1 MTYLTPPAIIIQRPV
16 DAIHGNQIAGA
27 ADQENREMTKKRHGP
42 IPSENECYELMHSS
56 GMLENIFRHSVQV
69 MRVSMAL
76 AGALREPALIDADLV
91 QAGAL
96 LHDIAKTRTIHTGEM
111 RHDLIGGRIMRDLG
125 FEDVARIV
133 ESHVFFDGFEPRGP
147 LEEREIVFYA
157 DKRVMHD
164 RIVSLDDRVDD
175 LVNRYG
181 STQRIVDLIIENKQ
195 FVLDLERKLQTHL
208 SAAIEEILSGL
219 Q

>member
-1 MTYLTPPAIIIQRPV
+1 
-16 DAIHGNQIAGA
+16 
-27 ADQENREMTKKRHGP
+27 MTKKRGAP
-42 IPSENECYELMHSS
+42 IPSEDECYELMRSY

-76 AGALREPALIDADLV
+76 AGALREPSLIDADLV
-91 QAGAL
+91 RSGAL
-96 LHDIAKTRTIHTGEM
+96 LHDIAKTRTINTGEM
-111 RHDLIGGRIMRDLG
+111 RHDIIGGRIMRDLG
-125 FEDVARIV
+125 YDEVARIV
-133 ESHVFFDGFEPRGP
+133 ESHVFFEGFDPRGP

-181 STQRIVDLIIENKQ
+181 STQRIVNLIIENKQ
-195 FVLDLERKLQTHL
+195 FVLDLEGKLQAHL
-208 SAAIEEILSGL
+208 AAAIGEILSGL